1 MVDLGEKLDLRVP
14 KLVQFTV
21 PTCLSFSGT
30 QDLSWKKLGSG
41 LKQDPSRNTQ
51 EWGMKG
57 QTSIILSY
65 SFSILYFLP

>member
-41 LKQDPSRNTQ
+41 LKQDPSRNT
-51 EWGMKG
+51 
-57 QTSIILSY
+57 
-65 SFSILYFLP
+65 